1 MKFIEKMSF
10 NQAVIK
16 YSLAS
21 NIYYNLIFNLLTL
34 YFL

>member
-1 MKFIEKMSF
+1 MDFIEKMSF

-21 NIYYNLIFNLLTL
+21 NTCYNFIFNLLTL
-34 YFL
+34 YF